1 MRARLSF
8 TLLVSGMLTPFAEAQ
23 ADVATDIDRLQIAY
37 RKLGADVEVL
47 KPRLLERTQQLPLQ
61 FEAELTE
68 PDANSTNTEDC
79 GRVIVLAATT
89 SSFTVRKDSAEP
101 EEGLHAALASVAGA
115 AEVELCGVERTGLRS
130 LRLEMRSPRGIIQ
143 ALRVRSRGSSP
154 NLASILL
161 NRVPGPAAA
170 PVRATRP
177 RLAPFE
183 QRLSQALA
191 RLRAEANNEV
201 REVSLGSAQTTEGTL
216 EVSAGCHQIVVL
228 QSNAESLRDSAVAD
242 LDLEVFDA
250 SGEQSLARDSS
261 ENYDASAGFCTPL
274 PGKIRLRILGASAT
288 TTLRLLAAQAP
299 FPKFIP
305 ESFGPTG
312 RGALAFAL
320 REAHFER
327 LQKVAVARFLGV
339 QGRTLVPLALETGAC
354 YLAII
359 GVAGGSTRALSLNV
373 RVGPVQKDDQSEP
386 NAPTATVA
394 FCSTEPGVAQLE
406 ILARGQGLVWAGA
419 VWQTARL
426 PIGQV
431 AE

>member
-1 MRARLSF
+1 M
-8 TLLVSGMLTPFAEAQ
+8 LVPFAQAH
-23 ADVATDIDRLQIAY
+23 ADVATDIERLAIAY
-37 RKLGADVEVL
+37 RKLGAKVEVL

-68 PDANSTNTEDC
+68 PAANSTNTEDC

-89 SSFTVRKDSAEP
+89 SSFSLRQDPGESED
-101 EEGLHAALASVAGA
+101 GLHAALASVAGA
-115 AEVELCGVERTGLRS
+115 AEVEICGAERTALRS

-143 ALRVRSRGSSP
+143 ALRVRSHGSSP

-170 PVRATRP
+170 PIRATRP
-177 RLAPFE
+177 RLAAFE

-201 REVSLGSAQTTEGTL
+201 REVSLGSAQTAEGTL

-228 QSNAESLRDSAVAD
+228 QANAEGLRNIAAAD
-242 LDLEVFDA
+242 LDLEVLDG
-250 SGEQSLARDSS
+250 SGEQSLARDTS

-274 PGKIRLRILGASAT
+274 PLKIRLRILGATAT

-305 ESFGPTG
+305 ESFGPMG
-312 RGALAFAL
+312 RGVLAFAL
-320 REAHFER
+320 REAHFEH
-327 LQKVAVARFLGV
+327 LQNDAVARFLGV

-354 YLAII
+354 YLAIV
-359 GVAGGSTRALSLNV
+359 GAAGGSTRALSLNV
-373 RVGPVQKDDQSEP
+373 RVGPVQKEDQGEP
-386 NAPTATVA
+386 NAPTATVG

-406 ILARGQGLVWAGA
+406 VLARGQGLVWAGA

-431 AE
+431 VE